1 LGAGAGA
8 GAGAGTGLGAGAGA
22 GAADVGEGV
31 ADGITG
37 GIVATGVG
45 LGVAETVA
53 DGVGGGVAALT
64 GASMGSDF
72 ETVCACGVSC
82 QSTSEPTVVTAT
94 LPTPI
99 SAVSVAVSRFPL
111 VRADICS
118 PSLTSTPDRP
128 AVSDTRTR
136 TLPQDA

>member
-8 GAGAGTGLGAGAGA
+8 GAGLGAGA

-37 GIVATGVG
+37 GIVATEVG

-53 DGVGGGVAALT
+53 DAVGDGVAALT
-64 GASMGSDF
+64 GASTGSDF
-72 ETVCACGVSC
+72 ETVRACGVSC

-99 SAVSVAVSRFPL
+99 SAVSMAVSRFPL

-118 PSLTSTPDRP
+118 PSLTSTPNRP
-128 AVSDTRTR
+128 AVSDMRNR